1 METSILEKRV
11 NHWIKQAK
19 EDLKTAR
26 IMFYTRRWKYAVFM
40 CRQSIEKY
48 LKAIYMNKKEEFP
61 PRIHNLFRLAEM
73 IDKELFSESYLEF
86 FSELSL
92 YYIESRYPEDIEKM
106 KEINKRGKAQEIL
119 KKTGEVFKWLK
130 KTQL

>member
-11 NHWIKQAK
+11 SYWIKQAK

-26 IMFYTRRWKYAVFM
+26 IMFHTRRWKYAIFM
-40 CRQSIEKY
+40 CQQSIEKY
-48 LKAIYMNKKEEFP
+48 LKAIYMNKNEEFP

-73 IDKELFSESYLEF
+73 IDKELFSENDLEF

-92 YYIESRYPEDIEKM
+92 YYIESRYPEDIEKI
-106 KEINKRGKAQEIL
+106 KEINKRGKAKEIL

-130 KTQL
+130 KIQS